1 MATFQSY
8 AIPVITYAYRS
19 TYYQALINGAGFSQ
33 GDIIRRQ
40 EQINENTGA
49 TTGVESWFNVD
60 TNLALAAA
68 PVVGTDVSA
77 YDSKR
82 KKLTAEQLTVGA
94 AATVLATIPADANLA
109 EVHVWEADVSIT
121 LDGAT
126 APTATVG
133 IRQGNGQTFT
143 LEGRDELTKFK
154 AIRLAKTNAR
164 LYIEYSRAFDY
175 EN

>member
-8 AIPVITYAYRS
+8 PVPTVTYAYR
-19 TYYQALINGAGFSQ
+19 TTFYQALINGTGFSQ

-40 EQINENTGA
+40 EQINKATGA
-49 TTGVESWFNVD
+49 ATGSENWFNVD
-60 TNLALAAA
+60 TNAALAAA

-77 YDSKR
+77 MDSKR

-94 AATVLATIPADANLA
+94 AAATLAAIPADANMA
-109 EVHVWEADVSIT
+109 EIHVWDADVSIT

-154 AIRLAKTNAR
+154 AIRLATTNAR